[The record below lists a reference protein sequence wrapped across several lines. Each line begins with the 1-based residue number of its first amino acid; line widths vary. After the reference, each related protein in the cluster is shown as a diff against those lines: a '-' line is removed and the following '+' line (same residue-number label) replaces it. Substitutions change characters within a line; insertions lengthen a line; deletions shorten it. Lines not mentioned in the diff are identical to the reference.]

1 MTDREAILA
10 AVRGSAAGRARHP
23 GAYHGRQPAAP
34 FERFAASLAEAGG
47 EAHGPFARE
56 RLAGEVL
63 ERACSWGGSGRV
75 VAEPDAA
82 ALLGGGAYEVA
93 GGAAR
98 PQDFADVA
106 VAIAR
111 GAVGVAE
118 SGAVAV
124 CDREAPHRALL
135 FLAERVI
142 LLLDAGRIAPDLG
155 SAFCALPADAP
166 RFHHV
171 TWISGPS
178 KTADIEQTLVFG
190 AHGPRA
196 LAVFAWR
203 ESVED
208 REEPR
213 G

>member
-1 MTDREAILA
+1 VSGRDAVLE
-10 AVRGSAAGRARHP
+10 AVRGAAARRVLHP
-23 GAYHGRQPAAP
+23 GAYHGPRPAAP
-34 FERFAASLAEAGG
+34 FERFAESLAAAGG

-56 RLAGEVL
+56 RLAGAVL
-63 ERACSWGGSGRV
+63 ERARSWGGERV

-82 ALLGGGAYEVA
+82 ALLGGRGYEVA
-93 GGAAR
+93 GGAA
-98 PQDFADVA
+98 PPHDFDDVA

-118 SGAVAV
+118 SGAIAV
-124 CDREAPHRALL
+124 CGREAPHRALL

-142 LLLDAGRIAPDLG
+142 LLLDAARIAPDLG
-155 SAFCALPADAP
+155 SAFCALPADAL

-203 ESVED
+203 ESIEG
-208 REEPR
+208 EEPR